1 MHEAALRR
9 LDLDARYL
17 AFEIAPDQLR
27 DVLRALRPLGFWGIN
42 VTIPYK
48 EAVLRHLD
56 RLDPEAAAIG
66 AVNTVV
72 VAARELVGYNTD
84 ARGFL
89 AALRDEGRADV
100 RGAGVV
106 LVGAGGAAR
115 AVAHAALAAG
125 CASLVVANRTL
136 TRAQSLR
143 RSLLRRFPRAEIV
156 AVAAAGPLFARTV
169 AESGVVVNATP
180 LGGRPSD
187 PLPVPSSALRPGQV
201 VVDIVYRPRQTP
213 LLEAARAAG
222 ARTVDGLG
230 MLLHQGAL
238 ALQLWTGREPPLSAM
253 RRALGGAAEG
263 GGRLR

>member
-9 LDLDARYL
+9 LGLDARYL

-56 RLDPEAAAIG
+56 RLDPGAAAIG

-72 VAARELVGYNTD
+72 VGSRGLVGHNTD
-84 ARGFL
+84 APGFL
-89 AALRDEGRADV
+89 LALREEGSARV
-100 RGAGVV
+100 RGARVL

-115 AVAHAALAAG
+115 AVAHASLAGG
-125 CASLVVANRTL
+125 CRSLVVANRTL
-136 TRAQSLR
+136 ARAQALR
-143 RSLLRRFPRAEIV
+143 RSLRRHFPAAEIV
-156 AVAAAGPLFARTV
+156 AVAAAGPRFERMA
-169 AESGVVVNATP
+169 AESGVLVNATP
-180 LGGRPSD
+180 LGCRPAD
-187 PLPVPSSALRPGQV
+187 PLPVPASALRPGQV
-201 VVDIVYRPRQTP
+201 VVDIVYRPRRTP
-213 LLEAARAAG
+213 LLAAARAAG

-238 ALQLWTGREPPLSAM
+238 ALRLWTGREPPLATM
-253 RRALGGAAEG
+253 RRALSDAAG
-263 GGRLR
+263 GGNS